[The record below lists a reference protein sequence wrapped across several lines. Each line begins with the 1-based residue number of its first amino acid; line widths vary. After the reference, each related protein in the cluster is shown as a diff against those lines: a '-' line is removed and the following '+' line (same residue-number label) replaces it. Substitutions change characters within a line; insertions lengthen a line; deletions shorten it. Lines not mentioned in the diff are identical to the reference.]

1 MGQCYLFI
9 LPSTDKKKIHLKMSK
24 LFHFQEARPKRITEF
39 DHLTL
44 NPILLTERQMFR
56 MVDTLTER
64 LTDPIEHGPIPVIY
78 RVV

>member
-1 MGQCYLFI
+1 MGQFCLFI
-9 LPSTDKKKIHLKMSK
+9 LLTEKKVHFNVSK
-24 LFHFQEARPKRITEF
+24 LFQESRPKRIIEF

-64 LTDPIEHGPIPVIY
+64 LTDPIEHGPIPVIQNHAFD
-78 RVV
+78 